1 MTTLMAKHPG
11 ELALRRL
18 LAEESLEPSVV
29 EHVGAC
35 GQCST
40 RISKFKEEQ
49 RAFEAELPFE
59 RFAAGVERA
68 ARQQKAAPRKSSAVN
83 VMIALAACFVA
94 VFAGKQLL
102 EEGGPTT
109 NHIKG
114 GATVDF
120 VVAGAS
126 GQRPA
131 GELEQLASGERI
143 RIGVSGHRHVLA
155 LSIDDAGE
163 VSEVYSETL
172 ANGEGETW
180 LPDSIEFTGK
190 GREYVVVL
198 LTDSPLITEAVSEQL
213 RDRFKA
219 ANGDLTKLT
228 DLQIDGVQVHR
239 TFLKP

>member
-1 MTTLMAKHPG
+1 MTTLTVKHPG
-11 ELALRRL
+11 ELTLRRF
-18 LAEESLEPSVV
+18 LAEERLEPSVV
-29 EHVGAC
+29 EHIGAC
-35 GQCST
+35 VECST
-40 RISKFKEEQ
+40 RISKFKDEQ
-49 RAFEAELPFE
+49 RAFETELPFE

-68 ARQQKAAPRKSSAVN
+68 ARQQKAAPRKSSAMN

-102 EEGGPTT
+102 EEGPP

-131 GELEQLASGERI
+131 GELEQLAAGERI

-180 LPDSIEFTGK
+180 LPDSIEFTGM

-198 LTDSPLITEAVSEQL
+198 LTDSPLIAGAISEQL
-213 RDRFKA
+213 RERFKA

>member
-1 MTTLMAKHPG
+1 MTTLTVKHPG
-11 ELALRRL
+11 ELALRRF
-18 LAEESLEPSVV
+18 LAHETLDASSS
-29 EHVGAC
+29 EHIGSC
-35 GQCST
+35 PECSA
-40 RISKFKEEQ
+40 RISKFKDEQ
-49 RAFEAELPFE
+49 RAFEAEVPFE

-83 VMIALAACFVA
+83 VLIALAACFVA
-94 VFAGKQLL
+94 VFAGKQVLD
-102 EEGGPTT
+102 EGTGT
-109 NHIKG
+109 NRVKG

-120 VVAGAS
+120 VVAGAA

-155 LSIDDAGE
+155 LSIDDGGE
-163 VSEVYSETL
+163 VSLVYSETL
-172 ANGEGETW
+172 ANGEAETW

-198 LTDSPLITEAVSEQL
+198 LTDSPLITEVVSEQL
-213 RDRFKA
+213 RERFKA

-228 DLQIDGVQVHR
+228 DLEVTGVQVHR